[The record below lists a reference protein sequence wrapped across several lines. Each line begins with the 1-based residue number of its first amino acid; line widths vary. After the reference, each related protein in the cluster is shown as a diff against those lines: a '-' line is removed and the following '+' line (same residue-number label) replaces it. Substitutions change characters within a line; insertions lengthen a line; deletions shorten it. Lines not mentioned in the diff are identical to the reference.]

1 MDLQKH
7 RGKMGRIMALPGLQY
22 LKYSKMIN
30 TILHRSAMLINDLQ
44 WSAYKLHE
52 SGQSMTI
59 YDNLEL
65 PWTSKAPSGKP
76 ILAVRESIK
85 SSLVSPPMPLTRYS
99 ARSTMPSSSSSW
111 TKPCLAQLGN
121 RSAEQVA
128 LLSIA
133 SCQIPGHQWFV
144 ICSMR
149 TLAHLSTSMHIL
161 DHLST
166 LRAHRNLLRL
176 SLPHLYRFLSHS
188 FPFYVLRVSACIFP
202 SAPHHW
208 NPFCTH
214 SIPFPNFS
222 QSLPTLMILMP
233 GRILGLCALLT
244 HQDARAGAI
253 RQANPAEAGHH
264 SEGTTGGHFRATCH
278 ARLQLVRWVVRGRSL
293 IQWIVIIAV
302 PQMDL
307 SRRIEY
313 IMHIYI

>member
-1 MDLQKH
+1 MNLDNL
-7 RGKMGRIMALPGLQY
+7 
-22 LKYSKMIN
+22 
-30 TILHRSAMLINDLQ
+30 
-44 WSAYKLHE
+44 W
-52 SGQSMTI
+52 QSMTI

-128 LLSIA
+128 PLSIA

-208 NPFCTH
+208 NPFCVH

-313 IMHIYI
+313 IMYIYNI

>member
-1 MDLQKH
+1 MNLDNL
-7 RGKMGRIMALPGLQY
+7 
-22 LKYSKMIN
+22 
-30 TILHRSAMLINDLQ
+30 
-44 WSAYKLHE
+44 W
-52 SGQSMTI
+52 QSMTI

-128 LLSIA
+128 PLSIA

-208 NPFCTH
+208 NPFCVH

-222 QSLPTLMILMP
+222 QSFSPHFDDFDAWPHSWPLCPAHPPRCSRRGYPSSQPCWGRPSFRRNNWWTFQGDLPCSPSTCKVSSTRPQPHPM
-233 GRILGLCALLT
+233 
-244 HQDARAGAI
+244 
-253 RQANPAEAGHH
+253 NSHH
-264 SEGTTGGHFRATCH
+264 SSTSDG
-278 ARLQLVRWVVRGRSL
+278 SL
-293 IQWIVIIAV
+293 KTYWIYHV
-302 PQMDL
+302 
-307 SRRIEY
+307 Y
-313 IMHIYI
+313 I